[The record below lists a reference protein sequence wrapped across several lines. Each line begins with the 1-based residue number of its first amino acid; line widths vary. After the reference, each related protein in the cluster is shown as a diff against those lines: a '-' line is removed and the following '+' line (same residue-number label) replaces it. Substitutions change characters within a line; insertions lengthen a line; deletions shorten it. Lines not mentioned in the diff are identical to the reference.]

1 MSQTVVP
8 TFYSTRKRFKERG
21 KNTQNPE
28 NEKLLKVA
36 SELEKTVVEDLKK
49 SVHENEKLSEFPP
62 ELEKTVVRNVKK
74 AVKKTSKAKPKD
86 KKVNKIT
93 NYLKSGAGA
102 SNINVEK
109 EIAQEKVETAHTPKR
124 NLTPEEITPSK
135 KKPLS
140 SVDVVSSQ
148 QISPP
153 KSKSSL
159 ILTPQKHE
167 TLARKK
173 LLLNSPTRY
182 VSPKKIGSPSKSQLT
197 PQKVAA
203 YENLSNKDLVRHTN
217 LLFYFFYFY
226 VFTYCIVFLI
236 EFFKKYIN

>member
-8 TFYSTRKRFKERG
+8 AFYSTRKRFKERG
-21 KNTQNPE
+21 KNTRNPE

-36 SELEKTVVEDLKK
+36 SELEKTVVADLKK
-49 SVHENEKLSEFPP
+49 SGHENEKLSEPP
-62 ELEKTVVRNVKK
+62 PVLEKTVVRNVKK
-74 AVKKTSKAKPKD
+74 AVKKTSKAKPKG
-86 KKVNKIT
+86 KNVNKIT
-93 NYLKSGAGA
+93 NYLKSDAGT
-102 SNINVEK
+102 SNVNVEK
-109 EIAQEKVETAHTPKR
+109 EIVQEKVETPHIPKR

-140 SVDVVSSQ
+140 SIDLVSSQ
-148 QISPP
+148 QISPS

-159 ILTPQKHE
+159 LLTPQKHD

-182 VSPKKIGSPSKSQLT
+182 VSPKKIGSPSKCQLT

-203 YENLSNKDLVRHTN
+203 YEKLSNKDLVRHIN
-217 LLFYFFYFY
+217 LLF
-226 VFTYCIVFLI
+226 
-236 EFFKKYIN
+236 